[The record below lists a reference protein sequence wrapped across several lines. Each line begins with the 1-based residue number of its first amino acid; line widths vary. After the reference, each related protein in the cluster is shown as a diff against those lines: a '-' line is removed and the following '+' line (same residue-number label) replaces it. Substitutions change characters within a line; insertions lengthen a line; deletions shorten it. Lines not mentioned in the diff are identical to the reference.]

1 MSIGSLLVSAIQQLF
16 TVEVLLALIIGV
28 VGGMVIGAMPGL
40 SASMAVALLIP
51 VTYSMG
57 TAAGLTMLTA
67 VYTSAI
73 YGGSITACLLHTPG
87 TPSSAATAADGYA
100 LTRQGRGLKA
110 IGTSTI
116 CSMIGGTVSAVCLL
130 FIAPPLAKVVLKFGS
145 LEYFLLAVFG
155 LTIIGSVAGENM
167 CKGLLSGCFGVLVG
181 TIGLDMFNGTTRFT
195 FGSIN
200 MESGIQLVP
209 AMIGLFSVSQVMV
222 SIEEIVKGNNRIL
235 DKDATHLSGE
245 MLLTGKEMKQLTP
258 TIVKSSIIGVLVGIL
273 PGAGGDIGSW
283 IAYNTAKKSSK
294 HPEKFGHGSL
304 EGIAASETANNA
316 VTGGALIP
324 LLTLGI
330 PGSGVTAIML
340 GGLMIKGLNPGYKL
354 FSESGTVTYC
364 MILGFLLANV
374 LMGVI
379 GLLISKQIVK
389 ISVVPMTIL
398 CPIILAL
405 SLIGAYA
412 IRLNVFD
419 VYVMLVFG
427 LVGYFMR
434 KFGFATAPMV
444 LGMILGPMAE
454 QNWRQATVLF
464 RGEPL
469 KYFMGRPIS
478 IALAVLTIASL
489 FFPIVVKFIN
499 KKAAADTS
507 AAEEA
512 APED

>member
-1 MSIGSLLVSAIQQLF
+1 MLAAAIQSLF
-16 TVEVLLALIIGV
+16 TVEVMAALLIGV
-28 VGGMVIGAMPGL
+28 VGGIVIGAMPGL

-57 TAAGLTMLTA
+57 TAAGLVMLTT

-87 TPSSAATAADGYA
+87 TPSSAATAMDGYC
-100 LTRQGRGLKA
+100 LTKQGRGLKA

-130 FIAPPLAKVVLKFGS
+130 CIAPPLSKIVLSFSS

-155 LTIIGSVAGENM
+155 LTIIGSVAGDNM
-167 CKGLLSGCFGVLVG
+167 VKGLLSGCFGVLVG
-181 TIGLDMFNGTTRFT
+181 TIGIDIFNGTARYT

-209 AMIGLFSVSQVMV
+209 AMIGLFSLSQVMV
-222 SIEEIVKGNNRIL
+222 SIEDIVKGNNRIL

-245 MLLTGKEMKQLTP
+245 MLLTRKEMKMLAP
-258 TIVKSSIIGVLVGIL
+258 TIVQSSIIGVLVGIL

-283 IAYNTAKKSSK
+283 ISYNTAKKTSK
-294 HPEKFGHGSL
+294 HPEMFGHGSL

-324 LLTLGI
+324 MLTLGI

-354 FSESGTVTYC
+354 FTDSGTVTYC
-364 MILGFLLANV
+364 MILGFLVANI
-374 LMGVI
+374 LMGII
-379 GLLISKQIVK
+379 GLCIAKQVVK

-398 CPIILAL
+398 CPIIIAL

-427 LVGYFMR
+427 LIGYFMR
-434 KFGFATAPMV
+434 KFGFATAPIV

-454 QNWRQATVLF
+454 KNWRQAIVLF
-464 RGEPL
+464 RGDAL
-469 KYFMGRPIS
+469 GYFFSRPIS
-478 IALAVLTIASL
+478 ILLLVLTIGAL
-489 FFPIVVKFIN
+489 FFPLFVKFIN
-499 KKAAADTS
+499 KKAAPAADTL
-507 AAEEA
+507 
-512 APED
+512 EDTAGED